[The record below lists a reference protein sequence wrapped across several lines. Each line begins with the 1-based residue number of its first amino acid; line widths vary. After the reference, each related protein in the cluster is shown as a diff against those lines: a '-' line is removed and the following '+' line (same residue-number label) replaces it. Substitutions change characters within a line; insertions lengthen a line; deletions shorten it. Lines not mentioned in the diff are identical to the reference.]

1 MNPFLRGS
9 ITLHATQ
16 CSLYFDKHQINKI
29 HSLNKW
35 FRGHTEICG
44 LFCEFVASPGKENLV
59 AIMSQ
64 GLRGL
69 ETKLSVVSFL

>member
-1 MNPFLRGS
+1 MAND
-9 ITLHATQ
+9 I
-16 CSLYFDKHQINKI
+16 
-29 HSLNKW
+29 W

-64 GLRGL
+64 GHVLGAWKRML
-69 ETKLSVVSFL
+69 H